1 MRIAVLNKRCI
12 IFLSASAAILLLLV
26 VRMAMLAGAYGRNY
40 RSESSR
46 ISEKKGEISA
56 IRGRIFDEKEEV
68 LVWSERC
75 YDLTLDARNITGQ
88 RYSVIHKTYRKIFA
102 GENMPEL
109 KPGALQVIKYNLTA
123 SELARADELSSS
135 CGEFNVEL
143 RWERFQREF
152 SNEIGEV
159 RQINGMESGISGLEK
174 EYDHLLRGQPG
185 KFTVMLDRHGRWIN
199 QTFRITTPPVAGK
212 DIYLSD
218 EDGDGDL

>member
-1 MRIAVLNKRCI
+1 MNKRYI
-12 IFLSASAAILLLLV
+12 IFLSASAVILLLFV
-26 VRMAMLAGAYGRNY
+26 ARMAMLAGALGRNY

-75 YDLTLDARNITGQ
+75 YDLTLDARNMDEQ
-88 RYSVIHKTYRKIFA
+88 RYRVIRKAYRKLFA
-102 GENMPEL
+102 GDNVPEL
-109 KPGALQVIKYNLTA
+109 QTGVLQVIKYNLTA
-123 SELARADELSSS
+123 DELARADELSSCCS
-135 CGEFNVEL
+135 EFNVEL
-143 RWERFQREF
+143 RWERFHKEF

-185 KFTVMLDRHGRWIN
+185 QFTVMLDRHGKWIN
-199 QTFRITTPPVAGK
+199 QTFRIVTPPVAGK

-218 EDGDGDL
+218 EDGAENL